1 MIASKEIYSRA
12 IAGGASVHVAFDLAC
27 RSYQAM
33 HPVLGGAALR
43 QAVAD
48 ELDLPRE
55 DRISIEIGA
64 FA

>member
-1 MIASKEIYSRA
+1 MAASKETYTRA

-27 RSYQAM
+27 KSYQAV
-33 HPVLGGAALR
+33 HPTLAGTALR

-55 DRISIEIGA
+55 DRISIEVGA